1 MRFGKRFVSMSIG
14 VFCLV
19 AAAPARSVSAQEED
33 PCEVAAKAGQ
43 VLLTVQADADCKLTV
58 NDKPQGSLSANQEK
72 TVKVA
77 GGKPVV
83 KCASVKFPGAVAQDE
98 QLIESG
104 CGSVTFEVDA
114 LWSRFTAQKNGV
126 EDTETGLTWA
136 QSDNGKDIDWNGAKQ
151 YCTEKGGRLPTQEEL
166 RTLHLGDALNTP
178 CGEFPCKMSQHF
190 KLTGRFFWSSST
202 FEKQAIVVGLAG
214 ARPAVQSADPAMAK
228 DVRVLCVSAAK

>member
-1 MRFGKRFVSMSIG
+1 MKVANWRVISSIL
-14 VFCLV
+14 VFCLMAV
-19 AAAPARSVSAQEED
+19 GSARNVSAQEED
-33 PCEVAAKAGQ
+33 PCEAASKAGQ

-77 GGKPVV
+77 GGKQVT
-83 KCASVKFPGAVAQDE
+83 KCASVKFPGAIAQDE

-104 CGSVTFEVDA
+104 CGSVVFEVNA
-114 LWSRFTAQKNGV
+114 LWGRFTAQKNGV
-126 EDTETGLTWA
+126 KDTESGLTWA
-136 QSDNGKDIDWNGAKQ
+136 QSDNGKDVDWNGAKQ

-178 CGEFPCKMSQHF
+178 CGEFPCKVSQHF

-202 FEKQAIVVGLAG
+202 FEKQAIAVGLAG
-214 ARPAVQSADPAMAK
+214 ARPAVQSVDPSMAK
-228 DVRVLCVSAAK
+228 DVRALCVSAAK

>member
-1 MRFGKRFVSMSIG
+1 MRLERRFVSISIG
-14 VFCLV
+14 VVCLV
-19 AAAPARSVSAQEED
+19 MAAPGGNVWAQEED
-33 PCEVAAKAGQ
+33 PCEAAAKAGQ
-43 VLLTVQADADCKLTV
+43 VLLTVVSDAECALTV
-58 NDKPQGSLSANQEK
+58 NGKPYGTLSANKEK
-72 TVKVA
+72 TITVGTQKQVTR
-77 GGKPVV
+77 
-83 KCASVKFPGAVAQDE
+83 CASVKFPGAVAQDE

-104 CGSVTFEVDA
+104 CGSVTFEVNA

-126 EDTETGLTWA
+126 KDSETGLTWA

-178 CGEFPCKMSQHF
+178 CGEFPCKVSQHF

-202 FEKQAIVVGLAG
+202 FEKQVIAVGLAG
-214 ARPAVQSADPAMAK
+214 ARPAVQSIDPATAK